1 MVTTQQTNHQR
12 NSVFISLT
20 ERQTCSEAHLYKRA
34 DAHFSSWCFWKSV
47 PTNGVYVASTLWWLF
62 TCENHQR
69 HVHLTWCLPHPELS
83 ACYIRMNTA
92 DLLANWLYCK
102 CVRKY
107 WIFYSFPT
115 HSTSD
120 SRYMNFFSLVAVL
133 HCTQEFTWLSGLSGA
148 FRVKTQQTGLVSYIH
163 LRVTEKEDRLFILG
177 FCLWRQKNTCSTDI
191 LKKTVN
197 MNSVFYL
204 HLVDPIM
211 CALLSMKNKTF
222 SGSC

>member
-92 DLLANWLYCK
+92 DLLANCLYCK

-107 WIFYSFPT
+107 GIFYSFSNT
-115 HSTSD
+115 FNIRLSLHE
-120 SRYMNFFSLVAVL
+120 FLQFSSSSSLY
-133 HCTQEFTWLSGLSGA
+133 SG
-148 FRVKTQQTGLVSYIH
+148 IH
-163 LRVTEKEDRLFILG
+163 LAVR
-177 FCLWRQKNTCSTDI
+177 
-191 LKKTVN
+191 
-197 MNSVFYL
+197 SVRC
-204 HLVDPIM
+204 V
-211 CALLSMKNKTF
+211 
-222 SGSC
+222 